1 MIDATCYVITA
12 TVASVKRGDVN
23 NDGTVNISDVTSLI
37 DYLLSGNSEG
47 INLQAAD
54 VDENNSINIS
64 DVTSLIDMLLSGN
77 V

>member
-1 MIDATCYVITA
+1 MITA
-12 TVASVKRGDVN
+12 TVTSSFKRGDVN
-23 NDGTVNISDVTSLI
+23 NDGTVNISDVTTLI

-54 VDENNSINIS
+54 VDGSTTINIS

-77 V
+77 VN